1 MCKGERI
8 FIQMPKKFSPTATP
22 RARAAGWLVGTEVIV
37 VFWVVFFLFVFDFLD
52 EFGARIGVGVRNGR
66 VFFYCVKIFFGVI
79 FLFFAGD
86 ENPYHKHYYDRAN
99 DYKVFH
105 RVQF

>member
-22 RARAAGWLVGTEVIV
+22 RARAAGWLVGTKVVIV
-37 VFWVVFFLFVFDFLD
+37 IVIVFFLFVFDFLD

-66 VFFYCVKIFFGVI
+66 FVVGRMIIRFGVI